1 MKARVVLGRGLEAL
15 IPHKDS
21 SEMHATLDQKFRI
34 VDINR
39 IQPNPM
45 QPRRAFAEESLNE
58 LAESL
63 KHDGIMQPLVVTQS
77 GDDYIIIAGE
87 RRLRAAKLAGLTE
100 LPVVLMEDADEVRR
114 LELALVE
121 NIQRENLNP
130 IEIAHA
136 YKTLIEK
143 CGLSQEELS
152 VKVNKSR
159 SAVTNNLRL
168 LTLPISIQILV
179 RDSKIS
185 EGHARAIL
193 SLDNEHDQLNVAEEI
208 LRGRWSVRET
218 EEKTRTKKRRLIPKR
233 QTPMLT
239 EFENNLRQI
248 LGTAVKIHPGL
259 KRGTIEIEY
268 YGNDDLERLVALMK
282 KIQ

>member
-15 IPHKDS
+15 IPHKES
-21 SEMHATLDQKFRI
+21 NEIQSALEQKFKV
-34 VDINR
+34 VDINH

-58 LAESL
+58 LAESF
-63 KHDGIMQPLVVTQS
+63 KQNGIMQPLVVTQS

-136 YKTLIEK
+136 YKTLLEK
-143 CGLSQEELS
+143 CGLSQEQLS
-152 VKVNKSR
+152 EKVNKSR

-193 SLDNEHDQLNVAEEI
+193 SLDN
-208 LRGRWSVRET
+208 
-218 EEKTRTKKRRLIPKR
+218 
-233 QTPMLT
+233 
-239 EFENNLRQI
+239 
-248 LGTAVKIHPGL
+248 
-259 KRGTIEIEY
+259 
-268 YGNDDLERLVALMK
+268 
-282 KIQ
+282 

>member
-15 IPHKDS
+15 IPHKES
-21 SEMHATLDQKFRI
+21 NEIQSALEQKFKV
-34 VDINR
+34 VDINH

-58 LAESL
+58 LAESF
-63 KHDGIMQPLVVTQS
+63 KQNGIMQPLVVTQS

-136 YKTLIEK
+136 YKTLLEK
-143 CGLSQEELS
+143 CGLSQEQLS
-152 VKVNKSR
+152 EKENKSR

-233 QTPMLT
+233 QTPMLS
-239 EFENNLRQI
+239 EFENSLRQI
-248 LGTAVKIHPGL
+248 LGTAVNIHPGL
-259 KRGTIEIEY
+259 KRGRIEIEY
-268 YGNDDLERLVALMK
+268 YGNDDLERLVALLK
-282 KIQ
+282 RIQ